1 MLRPKRLTLYV
12 LSELVAATLLGI
24 AVWTVFLLLNDLF
37 FVARAAIQ
45 KDLGLGVVFRIL
57 ALKVPNILVLA
68 IPIGT
73 LFGSLIAVGRLS
85 ADHEIVALQS
95 LGFGPGRLARIMV
108 VHGAVTGLAALS
120 IYAFLHPWASY
131 ELRSMQGRFL
141 NVRNISTELRPR
153 VFYDRLPGYVLF
165 VDEIRA
171 GTQGK
176 LDRTIVYQLDP
187 QRRGYS
193 QLILAREATLEA
205 APGGPSRLRIV
216 FHDGVQNI
224 YRVDDP
230 ESYRSTRFD
239 KFWSP
244 PITPPAWM
252 LPTGAPVDKTVA
264 DMTPAELAREWTAS
278 ENETDKLLKPYR
290 MRAVRGQV
298 HLRLALPFASFLF
311 ALLAL
316 PLGMT
321 RVRSGKGAGFA
332 WSFVVVL
339 LYWLIFTVGTQQARE
354 GRVPIVVGYWA
365 ANATIAVW
373 ALVAYVSLRRG
384 PSTGRMLR
392 LWYRLRSRRRGSERH
407 LPPENGEALARRA
420 SRRRPFKLSAVLD
433 RYVGMLYVRML
444 ALALAATYLVFSL
457 IELKGIV
464 DDVVER
470 RQSPALILSYFQYFL
485 PGALVLT
492 LPFAAMI
499 GAVVAV
505 TLLARTGEIT
515 AIKSSGMSSRRLCLP
530 ILAVTALSC
539 VGLFFVQDQ
548 IAPETNRRAQSEKDR
563 IQGRNPRTYGVPS
576 GGRWTFGN
584 EGRLYQYRLFDAQAS
599 RFQGLS
605 VFQVDL
611 EKVQV
616 LEQWF
621 APVATWNGTAWVL
634 ENGWTRRFSQ
644 AGSSGDYRR
653 FDRLEVTT
661 FDPPENFTRPERL
674 RLAGNDL
681 AEQVSMEELREQIVE
696 LGRSGYDTTRLRVQF
711 WQKTASSFTPFVMV
725 LLGLP
730 FAFKVGRRGSMYGV
744 GVGLLLAIVFWAT
757 AAIFNALGLETILP
771 PFLAAWSPNVIFGA
785 IGAYFFLFIPT

>member
-1 MLRPKRLTLYV
+1 MLRPKRLTAYV
-12 LSELVAATLLGI
+12 LYELVAATLLGI

-45 KDLGLGVVFRIL
+45 KDLGLGVVLRIL
-57 ALKVPNILVLA
+57 ALKIPNILVLS

-85 ADHEIVALQS
+85 ADNEIVALQS
-95 LGFGPGRLARIMV
+95 LGFGPGRLSRIMV
-108 VHGAVTGLAALS
+108 VHGAVTGLSALS

-131 ELRSMQGRFL
+131 ELRTMQGRFL

-176 LDRTIVYQLDP
+176 LDGTIVYQVDP

-193 QLILAREATLEA
+193 QIIVARQATLEA
-205 APGGPSRLRIV
+205 APGGPGRLRIV
-216 FHDGVQNI
+216 FHDGIQNI
-224 YRVDDP
+224 YKVDDP

-239 KFWSP
+239 TFWSP

-264 DMTPAELAREWTAS
+264 DMTPAELAREWKAS
-278 ENETDKLLKPYR
+278 EQENDKLLKPYR

-332 WSFVVVL
+332 WSFAVVL
-339 LYWLIFTVGTQQARE
+339 AYWLIFTIGTQQARE
-354 GRVPIVVGYWA
+354 GRIPIVVGYWA

-373 ALVAYVSLRRG
+373 ALTAYLRLRRG
-384 PSTGRMLR
+384 PSTGWLLR
-392 LWYRLRSRRRGSERH
+392 LWYRLRGSRSTSGRPVPADLGTLTRTY
-407 LPPENGEALARRA
+407 
-420 SRRRPFKLSAVLD
+420 SRRRPFRLSAVLD
-433 RYVGMLYVRML
+433 RYVGLLYVRML
-444 ALALAATYLVFSL
+444 ALALAATYLVFTL

-505 TLLARTGEIT
+505 SLLSRTGEIT

-530 ILAVTALSC
+530 ILAVTALGC
-539 VGLFFVQDQ
+539 VCLFFVQDR

-576 GGRWTFGN
+576 GGRWTFGD
-584 EGRLYQYRLFDAQAS
+584 EGRLYQYRLFDAQTS

-605 VFQVDL
+605 VFRVDL
-611 EKVQV
+611 ENVQI

-634 ENGWTRRFSQ
+634 ENGWTRRMPH

-653 FDRLEVTT
+653 FDRLEVTL
-661 FDPPENFTRPERL
+661 DPPENFNRPERL

-681 AEQVSMEELREQIVE
+681 AEQVSLEELREQIVE

-785 IGAYFFLFIPT
+785 VGAYFFLFIPT

>member
-1 MLRPKRLTLYV
+1 MLRPKRLTSYV
-12 LSELVAATLLGI
+12 LYELVAATLLGI

-45 KDLGLGVVFRIL
+45 KDLGLAVVLRIL
-57 ALKVPNILVLA
+57 VLKVPNVLVLS

-85 ADHEIVALQS
+85 ADHELVALQS

-108 VHGAVTGLAALS
+108 VHGTVTGLGALS

-153 VFYDRLPGYVLF
+153 VFYDKLPGYVLF
-165 VDEIRA
+165 VDEIPA
-171 GTQGK
+171 GTQGR
-176 LDRTIVYQLDP
+176 LERTILYQRDSP
-187 QRRGYS
+187 KPGYE
-193 QLILAREATLEA
+193 QIIVAREATLEA
-205 APGGPSRLRIV
+205 APGGPSRIRVV
-216 FHDGVQNI
+216 FHDGVQNV

-230 ESYRSTRFD
+230 ESYRSTQFDRFH
-239 KFWSP
+239 SP
-244 PITPPAWM
+244 PIMPPAWM

-264 DMTPAELAREWTAS
+264 DMTPAELVREWRAS
-278 ENETDKLLKPYR
+278 EAEGDKLLKPYR

-321 RVRSGKGAGFA
+321 QVRSGKGAGFA
-332 WSFVVVL
+332 LSFVVVL
-339 LYWLIFTVGTQQARE
+339 AYWLIFTIGTQQARE
-354 GRVPIVVGYWA
+354 GRIPIILGYWA
-365 ANATIAVW
+365 SNAVIAVW
-373 ALVAYVSLRRG
+373 ALVAYLRLRSG
-384 PSTGRMLR
+384 PSTGWLVRA
-392 LWYRLRSRRRGSERH
+392 WYRLRTRQRGTERP
-407 LPPENGEALARRA
+407 LPTENGEALART
-420 SRRRPFKLSAVLD
+420 STRRRPFRLSAVLD
-433 RYVGMLYVRML
+433 RYVGLLYVRML
-444 ALALAATYLVFSL
+444 ALALAATYLVFTL
-457 IELKGIV
+457 IELKGIL
-464 DDVVER
+464 DAVVER
-470 RQSPALILSYFQYFL
+470 RQSPGVIFSYFQYFL

-505 TLLARTGEIT
+505 TLLSRSGEIT
-515 AIKSSGMSSRRLCLP
+515 AIKASGMSSRRLCLP
-530 ILAVTALSC
+530 ILAVTALGC
-539 VGLFFVQDQ
+539 VGLFFVQDR
-548 IAPETNRRAQSEKDR
+548 IAPDTNRTAQEVKDR

-576 GGRWTFGN
+576 GGRWTFGE
-584 EGRLYQYRLFDAQAS
+584 EGRLYHYRTFDAQAL

-605 VFQVDL
+605 VFRVDL
-611 EKVQV
+611 QDARIV
-616 LEQWF
+616 EQWF
-621 APVATWNGTAWVL
+621 AATATWNGSAWEL
-634 ENGWTRRFSQ
+634 EGGWTRRFPTP
-644 AGSSGDYRR
+644 GSSGEYRR
-653 FDRLEVTT
+653 FERLESSV
-661 FDPPENFTRPERL
+661 FDPPENFNRPERL

-681 AEQVSMEELREQIVE
+681 AEQVSLEELREQIVE

-711 WQKTASSFTPFVMV
+711 WQKTASSFTPLVMV
-725 LLGLP
+725 LIGLP

>member
-1 MLRPKRLTLYV
+1 MLRPKRITLYV

-45 KDLGLGVVFRIL
+45 KDLGLGVVLRIL
-57 ALKVPNILVLA
+57 ALKVPNILVLS

-73 LFGSLIAVGRLS
+73 LFGSLIAIGRLS

-108 VHGAVTGLAALS
+108 IHGGVTGLAALS
-120 IYAFLHPWASY
+120 IYAYLHPWASY

-153 VFYDRLPGYVLF
+153 VFYDRLPGYVVF

-187 QRRGYS
+187 AKRGYE

-216 FHDGVQNI
+216 FHDGIQNI
-224 YRVDDP
+224 FRVDDP
-230 ESYRSTRFD
+230 ESYRSTQFD

-244 PITPPAWM
+244 PIIPPAWM

-264 DMTPAELAREWTAS
+264 DMTPAELVREWTAS
-278 ENETDKLLKPYR
+278 ALEPDKLLRPYR
-290 MRAVRGQV
+290 MRAARGQV

-339 LYWLIFTVGTQQARE
+339 TYWLIFTVGTQQARE
-354 GRVPIVVGYWA
+354 GRIPLVVGYWA
-365 ANATIAVW
+365 ANAVIAAW
-373 ALVAYVSLRRG
+373 ALTAYLRLRSG
-384 PSTGRMLR
+384 PSTGWLMR
-392 LWYRLRSRRRGSERH
+392 LWYRVRARRGGPDR
-407 LPPENGEALARRA
+407 PVPADGPEMIARTS
-420 SRRRPFKLSAVLD
+420 SRRRPFRISGVLD
-433 RYVGMLYVRML
+433 RYVGLLYVRML
-444 ALALAATYLVFSL
+444 VLALAATYLVFSL
-457 IELKGIV
+457 IELKGIL
-464 DDVVER
+464 DAVVER
-470 RQSPALILSYFQYFL
+470 RQPPGLILSYFQYFL

-505 TLLARTGEIT
+505 TLLSRSGEMT
-515 AIKSSGMSSRRLCLP
+515 AIKSSGMSARRVCLP
-530 ILAVTALSC
+530 ILAVTALGC
-539 VGLFFVQDQ
+539 VGLFFVQDR
-548 IAPETNRRAQSEKDR
+548 IAPESNRRAQAEKDR

-576 GGRWTFGN
+576 GGRWTFGDD
-584 EGRLYQYRLFDAQAS
+584 GRLYHYRTFDAQAL

-605 VFQVDL
+605 VFRVDL
-611 EKVQV
+611 EKVRM

-621 APVATWNGTAWVL
+621 AATASWNGTSWDL
-634 ENGWTRRFSQ
+634 ESGWTRRFPTP
-644 AGSSGDYRR
+644 GSAGDYRR
-653 FDRLEVTT
+653 FERLEVTT
-661 FDPPENFTRPERL
+661 FDPPENFNRPERL

-681 AEQVSMEELREQIVE
+681 AEQVSLEELRDQIVE

-711 WQKTASSFTPFVMV
+711 WQKTASSFTPLVMV

-744 GVGLLLAIVFWAT
+744 GVGLVLAIVFWAT